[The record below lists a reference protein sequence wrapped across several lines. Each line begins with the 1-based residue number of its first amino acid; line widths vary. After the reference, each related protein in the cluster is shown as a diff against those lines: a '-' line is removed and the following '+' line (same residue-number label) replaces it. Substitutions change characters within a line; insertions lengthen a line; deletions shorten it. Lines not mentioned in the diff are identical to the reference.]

1 MKNTRSRRA
10 LALAGSALALTLAL
24 SGCSTINNILG
35 GGPADAD
42 RDEDTGQ
49 VTESAS
55 IDIFALELGD
65 CKMASPSGLI
75 ESADVVPCEEPH
87 DEEVYHEITMEDGE
101 FSDAAVETASQE
113 CIGEAFTTFVG
124 VIWDESTLDVYPIT
138 PTQETWDQFNDRIV
152 QCVISDPAGP
162 TTGSLA
168 GAAR

>member
-24 SGCSTINNILG
+24 SGCSTINNLLG

-55 IDIFALELGD
+55 IDIFALKVGD
-65 CKMASPSGLI
+65 CKMASASGLI

-87 DEEVYHEITMEDGE
+87 DEEVYYEITMEDGE
-101 FSDAAVETASQE
+101 FSDEAVDTASQG
-113 CIGEAFTTFVG
+113 CIGDAFTTFVG

-152 QCVISDPAGP
+152 QCVTSDPAGP
-162 TTGSLA
+162 VTGTLA